1 MSILSFRTAATCSKI
16 SENRFF
22 RNFHKFSTKKKNFI
36 IEYSPEVTKCTEF
49 YKPEKFREISG
60 KKHAKNTV
68 FIEKSVKTVSFF
80 GKRQVKNF
88 RENWSPS
95 ARKPIPGFSE
105 KIYSEKRPCTKV
117 HNFAPAFSGNS
128 GKFCLSK
135 FRAFLQSTFR
145 EISENFGKF
154 ATKIVSGKIP
164 KKGLFWGCVQNGVVF
179 WSF

>member
-1 MSILSFRTAATCSKI
+1 MHEIREISEKMSKKWKKSDGKMSILSFRTAATCSKI

-80 GKRQVKNF
+80 GKR
-88 RENWSPS
+88 
-95 ARKPIPGFSE
+95 
-105 KIYSEKRPCTKV
+105 
-117 HNFAPAFSGNS
+117 
-128 GKFCLSK
+128 
-135 FRAFLQSTFR
+135 
-145 EISENFGKF
+145 
-154 ATKIVSGKIP
+154 
-164 KKGLFWGCVQNGVVF
+164 
-179 WSF
+179 